1 MNNQLKAAIKEI
13 QRVKNL
19 NKSLEDQIIALKN
32 KIESLEASMN
42 LVVPKTTNS
51 IDHILRGAEEAMK
64 RNVAKLRKEIENAKQ
79 EQSKRQ

>member
-1 MNNQLKAAIKEI
+1 
-13 QRVKNL
+13 
-19 NKSLEDQIIALKN
+19 
-32 KIESLEASMN
+32 MN
-42 LVVPKTTNS
+42 LVIPKTTNS